1 MQKQKLARVL
11 KVFSDFTVN
20 ERKVF
25 MFLSEHHVFIGG
37 YSDLCRALNLE
48 PKKQASNI
56 RKACLSLQQK
66 NLIYI
71 DNNGMFLTPD
81 WDYILLSMTR

>member
-1 MQKQKLARVL
+1 MQKQKLAKVL
-11 KVFSDFTVN
+11 KVFSGFAAN

-48 PKKQASNI
+48 PKKQVSNI
-56 RKACLSLQQK
+56 RKACLALQRK
-66 NLIYI
+66 GLLYI
-71 DNNGMFLTPD
+71 DNNSMFLTPE
-81 WDYILLSMTR
+81 WDYILLSMTK